1 MNAMLVGADTLG
13 NIPDVLKSLGIS
25 IHRHVTGRN
34 SSHQRKIDRLPA
46 GTDLLI
52 LFTDFLGHN
61 VMRHFRE
68 LASEENVRFIAC
80 RRSVCSLKQ
89 SLSCAG
95 IDAQGSHCA
104 HCPQQNPKAPVVAA
118 PTSRRKHR

>member
-13 NIPDVLKSLGIS
+13 NIPDVLNSFGIS
-25 IHRHVTGRN
+25 IHKHVSGRN
-34 SSHQRKIDRLPA
+34 SSHQRKVDKLPA

-68 LASEENVRFIAC
+68 LASEEKVRFIAC

-89 SLSCAG
+89 SLNCVGLNESACA
-95 IDAQGSHCA
+95 A
-104 HCPQQNPKAPVVAA
+104 CPSKCEQVVV
-118 PTSRRKHR
+118 TKKKKK

>member
-13 NIPDVLKSLGIS
+13 NIPDVLQKFGIS
-25 IHRHVTGRN
+25 IGRHLSGRN
-34 SSHQRKIDRLPA
+34 SSHQRKLDRLPA

-68 LASEENVRFIAC
+68 LASEHNVRFIAC
-80 RRSVCSLKQ
+80 RRSVCALQQ
-89 SLSCAG
+89 SLQCAG
-95 IDAQGSHCA
+95 LCA
-104 HCPQQNPKAPVVAA
+104 ECDRCARPAPAA
-118 PTSRRKHR
+118 LSDSSRPLRRAARPR

>member
-13 NIPDVLKSLGIS
+13 NIPGVLDEFGIS
-25 IHRHVTGRN
+25 IHKHLSGRN
-34 SSHQRKIDRLPA
+34 SSHQRKLDRLPA

-61 VMRHFRE
+61 VMKHFRE
-68 LASEENVRFIAC
+68 LANEEKVRFIAC

-89 SLSCAG
+89 QLNCVG
-95 IDAQGSHCA
+95 FTEKQHCA
-104 HCPQQNPKAPVVAA
+104 SCPNACQKPGSSSSGKA
-118 PTSRRKHR
+118 RKH

>member
-13 NIPDVLKSLGIS
+13 NIPGVLDNFGIS
-25 IHRHVTGRN
+25 INKHLSGRN
-34 SSHQRKIDRLPA
+34 SSHQRKVDRLPA

-61 VMRHFRE
+61 VMKHFRQ
-68 LASEENVRFIAC
+68 LANEENIRFIAC

-89 SLSCAG
+89 SLQCVGLSERCASC
-95 IDAQGSHCA
+95 
-104 HCPQQNPKAPVVAA
+104 PKACQ
-118 PTSRRKHR
+118 RKH

>member
-13 NIPDVLKSLGIS
+13 NIPGVLDNFGITINKHLS
-25 IHRHVTGRN
+25 GRN
-34 SSHQRKIDRLPA
+34 SSHQRKVDRLPA

-61 VMRHFRE
+61 VMKHFRQ
-68 LASEENVRFIAC
+68 LANEENIRFIAC

-89 SLSCAG
+89 SLECVGLSEKCASCPNACG
-95 IDAQGSHCA
+95 
-104 HCPQQNPKAPVVAA
+104 
-118 PTSRRKHR
+118 RKK

>member
-13 NIPDVLKSLGIS
+13 NIPGVLDEYGIS
-25 IHRHVTGRN
+25 IHKHLSGRN
-34 SSHQRKIDRLPA
+34 SSHQRKLDRLPA

-61 VMRHFRE
+61 VMKHFRE
-68 LASEENVRFIAC
+68 LANEEKVRFIAC

-89 SLSCAG
+89 QLDCVGLAEK
-95 IDAQGSHCA
+95 QHCA
-104 HCPQQNPKAPVVAA
+104 SCPNACQKASHSGKA
-118 PTSRRKHR
+118 RKH